1 MSFRP
6 FIKFSILY
14 IIFFILVHFGIFL
27 LIKKTQKNY
36 SQENLNKLLYT
47 VSEQRQKI
55 DDPCQNKFAKDP
67 YTQNYY
73 KIYIYCNSST
83 KISTNTIDL
92 DAINDKSIKGVI
104 TEFAR
109 IMNFD
114 PNLLL
119 ANQCISTET
128 GKTVNFDSLAI
139 NKDTLKCIYNK

>member
-1 MSFRP
+1 
-6 FIKFSILY
+6 
-14 IIFFILVHFGIFL
+14 
-27 LIKKTQKNY
+27 LIKNTQKNY
-36 SQENLNKLLYT
+36 SQENLNKLIYT
-47 VSEQRQKI
+47 VSKQRQKI

-73 KIYIYCNSST
+73 KIYIYCNSSSKT
-83 KISTNTIDL
+83 STNTIDL

-119 ANQCISTET
+119 VNGCISTET
-128 GKTVNFDSLAI
+128 GQIVDFNSQAI
-139 NKDTLKCIYNK
+139 NKDTLKCNYN